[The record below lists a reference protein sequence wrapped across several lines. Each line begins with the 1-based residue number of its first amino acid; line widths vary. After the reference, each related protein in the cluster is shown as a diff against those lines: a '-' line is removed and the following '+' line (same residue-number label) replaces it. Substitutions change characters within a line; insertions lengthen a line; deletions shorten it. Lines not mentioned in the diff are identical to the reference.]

1 MMEVRWKLPEL
12 EPSAKLDIGL
22 RRRMRT
28 SFERE
33 QRARRAA
40 PFVPLEGLIYAFM
53 LVVCVLYAAGTAV
66 QIFRESLLREAHS
79 TMTLDAPLRA
89 GFLSF
94 FAAPFVDL
102 SKSAA
107 SWGARVVFSQ
117 LNSERPK

>member
-1 MMEVRWKLPEL
+1 MAGTGPLAGSQQRINRRL
-12 EPSAKLDIGL
+12 AGL
-22 RRRMRT
+22 RRVD
-28 SFERE
+28 
-33 QRARRAA
+33 RRKAA
-40 PFVPLEGLIYAFM
+40 VDAFM